1 MENEYDVTPP
11 AGGSY
16 EQPCETSCG
25 SSTCS
30 IAIED
35 LATTTPSGSSI
46 GDEKQTLQTDDDN
59 RSASPITPTLDEIS
73 GPPPPPPPPVRV
85 ETPEPRQPTYPQLSN
100 TLPASPVSKH
110 TSKINDK
117 DESIPKSFDRSDKKL
132 GRIEKEVYE
141 DKDFDGVR
149 RMHKFTLYET
159 ATRFYIVGSDLLDS
173 RFRILK
179 IDRTAEVWDLSITE
193 DEVIYTREETSRLLA
208 TIEDGNKSTGGL
220 KHRCPFWGLLGFV
233 RFTGAYYMLL
243 ITKRSNVAMIGG
255 HYVYQVR
262 PLFAI
267 SYYFYNT
274 ALTLSCI

>member
-1 MENEYDVTPP
+1 MENEYDLTSP
-11 AGGSY
+11 AGGPY
-16 EQPCETSCG
+16 KQPCEASCG

-30 IAIED
+30 IVVED
-35 LATTTPSGSSI
+35 PSAAPPSRSSI
-46 GDEKQTLQTDDDN
+46 SEEKHSPQISDGGRSEPPTDPA
-59 RSASPITPTLDEIS
+59 SAEVPGLPS
-73 GPPPPPPPPVRV
+73 PPPPARV
-85 ETPEPRQPTYPQLSN
+85 ETPEPSQPTYPQLSN

-159 ATRFYIVGSDLLDS
+159 VTRFYIVGSDLLDS

-179 IDRTAEVWDLSITE
+179 IDRTAEVGDLSITE

-262 PLFAI
+262 LHSASPRDFL
-267 SYYFYNT
+267 YNT
-274 ALTLSCI
+274 ALMT

>member
-1 MENEYDVTPP
+1 MENEFDKTT
-11 AGGSY
+11 AGGGPCEPC
-16 EQPCETSCG
+16 EQPCEASCD
-25 SSTCS
+25 SSICG

-35 LATTTPSGSSI
+35 PHTTPPSGSSI
-46 GDEKQTLQTDDDN
+46 GDEKQISQTGDDN
-59 RSASPITPTLDEIS
+59 RPASPTILALDETTA
-73 GPPPPPPPPVRV
+73 PPPLPPLPPAHVG
-85 ETPEPRQPTYPQLSN
+85 TSEPPQPIYPQLSN
-100 TLPASPVSKH
+100 TLPASPVSKY

-132 GRIEKEVYE
+132 GRQEKEVYE

-179 IDRTAEVWDLSITE
+179 IDRTAEVGDLSITE

-262 PLFAI
+262 PPLKI
-267 SYYFYNT
+267 QN
-274 ALTLSCI
+274 LTI

>member
-1 MENEYDVTPP
+1 MENEYDLTSP
-11 AGGSY
+11 AGGPY
-16 EQPCETSCG
+16 KQPCDASCG

-35 LATTTPSGSSI
+35 PPTTPPSRSSI
-46 GDEKQTLQTDDDN
+46 SEEKHNPQTSDGDCSESPTDPA
-59 RSASPITPTLDEIS
+59 SAEVPGHPH
-73 GPPPPPPPPVRV
+73 PPPPVRV
-85 ETPEPRQPTYPQLSN
+85 ETPEPSQPTYPQLSN

-179 IDRTAEVWDLSITE
+179 IDRTAEVGDLSITE

-262 PLFAI
+262 LHSA
-267 SYYFYNT
+267 SSKYFSYNT
-274 ALTLSCI
+274 ALMT

>member
-1 MENEYDVTPP
+1 MENEYDVTSPT
-11 AGGSY
+11 GGAY
-16 EQPCETSCG
+16 EQPCEASCG

-30 IAIED
+30 ITIED
-35 LATTTPSGSSI
+35 PPTTPPSRSSD
-46 GDEKQTLQTDDDN
+46 GDEKQIPQAGDDN
-59 RSASPITPTLDEIS
+59 LSVSPTTPALDEVP
-73 GPPPPPPPPVRV
+73 GPPIPLPVRV
-85 ETPEPRQPTYPQLSN
+85 ETPEPQPTYPQLSN

-179 IDRTAEVWDLSITE
+179 IDRTAEVGDLSITE

-255 HYVYQVR
+255 HYVYQV
-262 PLFAI
+262 PI
-267 SYYFYNT
+267 
-274 ALTLSCI
+274 

>member
-1 MENEYDVTPP
+1 MENEYDVTSP
-11 AGGSY
+11 AGGAY
-16 EQPCETSCG
+16 EQPCEASCG
-25 SSTCS
+25 SSTYS
-30 IAIED
+30 ITIED
-35 LATTTPSGSSI
+35 PPTTPPSRSSI
-46 GDEKQTLQTDDDN
+46 SDEEQSSQVGDDN
-59 RSASPITPTLDEIS
+59 LSASPITTASDEIP
-73 GPPPPPPPPVRV
+73 GPSPPPPVRV
-85 ETPEPRQPTYPQLSN
+85 ETPEPPQPTYPQLSN

-179 IDRTAEVWDLSITE
+179 IDRTAEVGDLSITE

-262 PLFAI
+262 LLKSEWF
-267 SYYFYNT
+267 
-274 ALTLSCI
+274 L

>member
-1 MENEYDVTPP
+1 MENEYDVTSP
-11 AGGSY
+11 AGPY
-16 EQPCETSCG
+16 EQPCEASCS

-30 IAIED
+30 IVIED
-35 LATTTPSGSSI
+35 PPSTPRSRSSI
-46 GDEKQTLQTDDDN
+46 SDEKHIPQTSEDGLSESPN
-59 RSASPITPTLDEIS
+59 IPASDEIS
-73 GPPPPPPPPVRV
+73 GLPSPPPPPVRV
-85 ETPEPRQPTYPQLSN
+85 ETPEPPQPTYPQLSN

-179 IDRTAEVWDLSITE
+179 IDRTAEVGDLSITE

-262 PLFAI
+262 LHSA
-267 SYYFYNT
+267 S
-274 ALTLSCI
+274 LG